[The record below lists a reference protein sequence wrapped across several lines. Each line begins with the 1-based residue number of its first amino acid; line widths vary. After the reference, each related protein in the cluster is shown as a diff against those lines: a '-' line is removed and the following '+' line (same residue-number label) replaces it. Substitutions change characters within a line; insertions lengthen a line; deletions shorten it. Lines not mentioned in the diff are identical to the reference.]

1 MAKPDFSSGGLYGK
15 DVLFRLL
22 VHSFQKRKN
31 LSADQKNML
40 NKAEAALPTNAEKNK
55 NTTSLGGMSGGR
67 SGGRSASITA
77 AKSAASRTAKKG
89 RSMGRSLLLYKK
101 A

>member
-31 LSADQKNML
+31 LSADQTNML

-67 SGGRSASITA
+67 SASITA
-77 AKSAASRTAKKG
+77 TKSAASRKAKKG
-89 RSMGRSLLLYKK
+89 RSMGRNLLLYKK